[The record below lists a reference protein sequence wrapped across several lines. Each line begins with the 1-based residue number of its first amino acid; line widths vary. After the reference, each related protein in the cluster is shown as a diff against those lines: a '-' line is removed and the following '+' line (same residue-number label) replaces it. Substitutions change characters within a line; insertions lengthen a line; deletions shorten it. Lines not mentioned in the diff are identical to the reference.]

1 MIITHRWTVTIFIC
15 PSRNVKTFLAI
26 LISHYKIAL
35 HGSHMEKVTIS
46 VRIPKEVK
54 EELSRYKIEISR
66 IVRKALEEEVRRKKL
81 EELKKAARKLGDLFA
96 KIPNEEI
103 VKNIK
108 EKRKSR

>member
-1 MIITHRWTVTIFIC
+1 
-15 PSRNVKTFLAI
+15 
-26 LISHYKIAL
+26 
-35 HGSHMEKVTIS
+35 MEKVTIS

-81 EELKKAARKLGDLFA
+81 EELKKAASKLGDLFT

-103 VKNIK
+103 VKSIK
-108 EKRKSR
+108 ETRRSR